1 MQDSVI
7 MLELEIL
14 EDVTSEDP
22 DWKDLCDEVICTVKS
37 GNFTNKTM
45 IKDRIIAIPD
55 DKVREYLKESLGFIF

>member
-22 DWKDLCDEVICTVKS
+22 DWKDLCDEVISTVKS

-45 IKDRIIAIPD
+45 IKDGIIALPD

>member
-14 EDVTSEDP
+14 EDVTSKDP
-22 DWKDLCDEVICTVKS
+22 DWKDLCDEVIGTVKS

-45 IKDRIIAIPD
+45 IKDGINAIPD

>member
-14 EDVTSEDP
+14 EDVTAEDP
-22 DWKDLCDEVICTVKS
+22 DGKDLCDEVICTVKS

-45 IKDRIIAIPD
+45 IKDDIIVIPD
-55 DKVREYLKESLGFIF
+55 DKVREYLKESLEFIF

>member
-22 DWKDLCDEVICTVKS
+22 DWKDLCDEVIYTVKS

-45 IKDRIIAIPD
+45 IKDGIIAIPD
-55 DKVREYLKESLGFIF
+55 DKVREYLKESLEFIF